1 MKVFC
6 KLLKLDLSGSQA
18 PMFSL
23 HGFIKSTTVL
33 AEGVAAPRT
42 PDHLSCLS

>member
-1 MKVFC
+1 MQKLGDNSQFSQGCCVMKVLC

-23 HGFIKSTTVL
+23 HGFY
-33 AEGVAAPRT
+33 
-42 PDHLSCLS
+42 